1 VFAHDR
7 ATLRSGKNRLRRQP
21 GQSAPQKDLFMAAS
35 FSITRVTAFW
45 GRLNSSFWFVPTV
58 MAVAAVALSY
68 LLIEVDALR
77 GVDQTDDPSAIFTF
91 GPEGARAILSVIAS
105 SMITVASLIFSI
117 TMLSLQLA
125 SSQFGPRV
133 IGNFMRDRSNQIV
146 LGTFI
151 ATFLYC
157 LFVLRSVR
165 GIEGSS
171 FVPHLAV
178 AFGVLLAAASV
189 AVLIYFI
196 HHIATSIRVETL
208 LANLAEDGCAAVD
221 RLFPER
227 LGHAP
232 GGETDMQ
239 RLPGHFDRSSR
250 QIAADSGGYVQNVGT
265 EVLMRLATEHDLVLR
280 IDAPPGQFVTKGACV
295 ISAYPRDLVS
305 DETCEDLR
313 GAVVIGRNRTS
324 RQDLEF
330 AIRRIVELAQRALSP
345 GINDPTTALYC
356 IDRLGEVIGRLASRD
371 IPSPMRSDTHGQLRV
386 VTDVVRLEDIVCRAF
401 AAIARYGITD
411 ADVVARLVQT
421 LAGLE
426 TSLPFAARGAIAA
439 FREQVLKASEG
450 AEIQGFDRKILSDFL
465 NADRK

>member
-1 VFAHDR
+1 
-7 ATLRSGKNRLRRQP
+7 
-21 GQSAPQKDLFMAAS
+21 MAAS
-35 FSITRVTAFW
+35 FSGTRVTAFW

-58 MAVAAVALSY
+58 MAVAAVALSF
-68 LLIEVDALR
+68 LLIEIDALNDA
-77 GVDQTDDPSAIFTF
+77 DQIDDPSAPFAF

-151 ATFLYC
+151 STFLYC

-165 GIEGSS
+165 GMEGSS

-178 AFGVLLAAASV
+178 GFGVLMAAASV

-208 LANLAEDGCAAVD
+208 LANLANEGCGAVD

-227 LGHAP
+227 IGRGP
-232 GGETDMQ
+232 GQEMDMLTMQ
-239 RLPGHFDRSSR
+239 RLPDNFDDDNRM
-250 QIAADSGGYVQNVGT
+250 IAADSGGYVQNIGAD
-265 EVLMRLATEHDLVLR
+265 VLMQLASEHDLVLR

-295 ISAYPRDLVS
+295 ITAYPRDRVS
-305 DETCEDLR
+305 DEVREDLR
-313 GAVVIGRNRTS
+313 GAVVIGRERTPH
-324 RQDLEF
+324 QDLEF
-330 AIRRIVELAQRALSP
+330 AIRRIVELAQRSLSP

-356 IDRLGEVIGRLASRD
+356 IDRLGEVLGRLASRD
-371 IPSPMRSDTHGQLRV
+371 IPAAMRLDQNGGLRV
-386 VTDVVRLEDIVCRAF
+386 VTEVVLMEEVACRSF

-411 ADVVARLVQT
+411 ADVVIRLVGT
-421 LAGLE
+421 LATLE
-426 TSLPFAARGAIAA
+426 TSVPDAARIALA
-439 FREQVLKASEG
+439 EFRAQVISASEG
-450 AEIQGFDRKILSDFL
+450 PALHGFDRKILSNLKDA
-465 NADRK
+465 NREKS

>member
-1 VFAHDR
+1 
-7 ATLRSGKNRLRRQP
+7 
-21 GQSAPQKDLFMAAS
+21 MAAS

-45 GRLNSSFWFVPTV
+45 GRLNSSFWLVPAV
-58 MAVAAVALSY
+58 MALIAVALSF
-68 LLIEVDALR
+68 LIIEVDALR
-77 GVDQTDDPSAIFTF
+77 GVDQTDDPSAFFTF
-91 GPEGARAILSVIAS
+91 GPEGARAILSTIAS

-133 IGNFMRDRSNQIV
+133 IGNFMKDRSNQIV

-178 AFGVLLAAASV
+178 AFGVLLATASV

-208 LANLAEDGCAAVD
+208 LASLADEGCVAVD

-227 LGHAP
+227 LGHNQ
-232 GGETDMQ
+232 GNDTDKMAER
-239 RLPGHFDRSSR
+239 RLPDDFDGNSV
-250 QIAADSGGYVQNVGT
+250 QIAADSGGYVQNIGA
-265 EVLMRLATEHDLVLR
+265 EVLMQLASGHDLVLR
-280 IDAPPGQFVTKGACV
+280 IDAPPGRFVTKGACV
-295 ISAYPRDLVS
+295 ITAYPRSRVS
-305 DETCEDLR
+305 EETREDLR
-313 GAVVIGRNRTS
+313 GAVVIGRDRTPH
-324 RQDLEF
+324 QDLEF
-330 AIRRIVELAQRALSP
+330 AIRRIVELAQRSLSP

-356 IDRLGEVIGRLASRD
+356 IDRLGEVLLRLAGRE
-371 IPSPMRSDTHGQLRV
+371 IPAPMRLDEKGQLRV
-386 VTDVVRLEDIVCRAF
+386 VTEVVRLEDVACLAF

-411 ADVVARLVQT
+411 ADVVIRLVET
-421 LAGLE
+421 LAKLE
-426 TSLPFAARGAIAA
+426 TSFPHNARIAVA
-439 FREQVLKASEG
+439 ELRGQVLSESQS
-450 AEIQGFDRKILSDFL
+450 AAIQGFDRKVLSDVQSKS
-465 NADRK
+465 D